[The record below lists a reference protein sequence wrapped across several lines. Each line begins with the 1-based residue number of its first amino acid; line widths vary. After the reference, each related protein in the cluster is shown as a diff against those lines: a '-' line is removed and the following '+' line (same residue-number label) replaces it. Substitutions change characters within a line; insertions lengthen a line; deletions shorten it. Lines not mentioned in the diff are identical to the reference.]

1 MIVTRGL
8 GRPARG
14 AIVAFGLGL
23 AVAGGLPVDVTLLA
37 SRDQITVT
45 TVTSTQEAVADTQT
59 FWTINAAPY
68 DVSDITTVTTVDVLT
83 RDDVDG
89 MTVTQATVSTYGTQ
103 DLETMT

>member
-45 TVTSTQEAVADTQT
+45 TVTQVQEAVADTQT
-59 FWTINAAPY
+59 FWTINTAPY
-68 DVSDITTVTTVDVLT
+68 DVSDVTTVVTVDVLT

-89 MTVTQATVSTYGTQ
+89 MTVTQATATTYGTQ
-103 DLETMT
+103 DLETTT